1 MLRTLNRIG
10 VFLVLAC
17 AGTLAN
23 AAPYGPGPSEHR
35 ERRNSERLESYAKDV
50 LRNNKKE
57 CSVVRDA
64 HEERDEKI
72 VVDCL
77 SKDKL
82 RELRYVITPS
92 NGQRGA
98 KVSLVSNQHN
108 KNTKL
113 RDGQHLDSR

>member
-1 MLRTLNRIG
+1 MSRSLNRIG
-10 VFLVLAC
+10 VLIALAC

-23 AAPYGPGPSEHR
+23 AAAYGSVPSEHR
-35 ERRNSERLESYAKDV
+35 EHRDSERLEAYAKDV
-50 LRNNKKE
+50 LRNNQKD

-64 HEERDEKI
+64 HEERDGKV

-98 KVSLVSNQHN
+98 RAALVSNQHN
-108 KNTKL
+108 QDIAYL
-113 RDGQHLDSR
+113 DVEHLDNR